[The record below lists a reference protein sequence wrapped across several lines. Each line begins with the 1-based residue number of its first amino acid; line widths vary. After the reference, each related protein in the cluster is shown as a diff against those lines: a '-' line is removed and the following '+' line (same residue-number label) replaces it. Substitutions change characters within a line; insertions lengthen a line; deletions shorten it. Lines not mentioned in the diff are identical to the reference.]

1 MCEYCNVNNNEENLL
16 GDDGIVTDPVS
27 DKKYLFVAH
36 FVNEYYR
43 IGVNYCS
50 QCGKKLT

>member
-1 MCEYCNVNNNEENLL
+1 MCEYCSEGNNEENLL
-16 GDDGIVTDPVS
+16 GDDGVVIDPVS

-43 IGVNYCS
+43 IEIKYCP
-50 QCGKKLT
+50 QCGREI